1 MNMRWRGVMRLVASI
16 SWVFLW
22 FCGLPLRANGLCADV
37 ITTLVPQRVFRIPTA
52 QLRRVEIRSC
62 LPGAAENLQF
72 VGWETRKAFPSL
84 VLAVPDEAIVQ
95 LYMSGDVFV
104 FETTGGAH
112 TTVIAIVYEKGAKPR
127 LAVREVIKD
136 AVEITASEGKVRLSY
151 SSLSG
156 SKRDFTFDTGTE

>member
-84 VLAVPDEAIVQ
+84 VLAVPDEAIVDRK
-95 LYMSGDVFV
+95 S
-104 FETTGGAH
+104 T
-112 TTVIAIVYEKGAKPR
+112 R
-127 LAVREVIKD
+127 LN
-136 AVEITASEGKVRLSY
+136 
-151 SSLSG
+151 SSHV
-156 SKRDFTFDTGTE
+156 K

>member
-1 MNMRWRGVMRLVASI
+1 MNIRWRGVRRMVASV
-16 SWVFLW
+16 SWMLLLS
-22 FCGLPLRANGLCADV
+22 CGVPLRANQLCSDV
-37 ITTLVPQRVFRIPTA
+37 ITALVPRRVFRIPTT

-72 VGWETRKAFPSL
+72 VAWEARKSSPSL
-84 VLAVPDEAIVQ
+84 VFAVPDEAIVQ

-104 FETTGGAH
+104 VETTGGAH

-127 LAVREVIKD
+127 LAVREIIKG
-136 AVEITASEGKVRLSY
+136 AVEITASEGKIRLSY
-151 SSLSG
+151 PTLSG